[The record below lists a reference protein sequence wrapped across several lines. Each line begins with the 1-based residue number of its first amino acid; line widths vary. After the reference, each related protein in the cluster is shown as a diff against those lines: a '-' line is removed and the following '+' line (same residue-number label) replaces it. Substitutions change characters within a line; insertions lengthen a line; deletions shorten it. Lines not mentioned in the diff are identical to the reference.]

1 MQEPSLE
8 MLNYFIRRLGFV
20 IFVAWGVTLFTFLIA
35 QVVPADPALAALG
48 DHATDEMIAAFRT
61 RNGLDK
67 PVWEQYGLYVTR
79 LVQGDLG
86 TSLRTGRKIVDD
98 LAEFLPGTLE
108 LSIAGL
114 LIAAILGIPAGVL
127 AALKQNKLPDLLVR
141 LLSLIAGATP
151 VYWLAI
157 LLLEYLH
164 NKLGWL
170 PGPGRLD
177 AYLISPTRITG
188 MVGIDAIFARDGEV
202 WVDALRHMILP
213 AFVLGASSAALLARM
228 TRSAMLE
235 TLSQDYVRTAR
246 AKGVSARVMTYKHA
260 FRNAALP
267 ILTVLGGVLG
277 GLLSG
282 AVLTETIFSWPG
294 IGRYATEAAISLDFP
309 AVMGVTLVA
318 GLAYSLIN
326 LLVDLLYATLDPRIS
341 YG

>member
-1 MQEPSLE
+1 

-20 IFVAWGVTLFTFLIA
+20 VFVVWGVTLFTFLIA
-35 QVVPADPALAALG
+35 QVVPADPALVALG
-48 DHATDEMIAAFRT
+48 DRATDEQIAAFRT
-61 RNGLDK
+61 RNGLDQ
-67 PVWEQYGLYVTR
+67 PIWVQYGLYISR

-86 TSLRTGRKIVDD
+86 TSLRTGRNIVDD

-114 LIAAILGIPAGVL
+114 LIAALLGIPAGVL

-177 AYLISPTRITG
+177 AYLIAPTRITG
-188 MVGIDAIFARDGEV
+188 MVGIDAIFARDAEV
-202 WVDALRHMILP
+202 WVDAFRHMILP

-326 LLVDLLYATLDPRIS
+326 LFVDLLYATLDPRIS